1 LSMTGKVQLH
11 VESFRSLR
19 IEMVFC
25 PLGPNTDS
33 TAGQN
38 CKGMADGSAFIYRL
52 DGRDHLVTARHN
64 VTGRHWLTNA
74 CLGEYQTEPTH
85 LRVMFFAHPPEQWT
99 VDVPGDG
106 SRLGNVRILL
116 TQHLVPLLG
125 EDWQPIWKQHPRLG
139 ADMDVAVV
147 PFNAPADSMVMPWE
161 RSPERTP
168 PEAAPWPQLAAGDDV
183 FIVGYPYRI
192 AVGPLFPLWM
202 RGTVASDP
210 FFGYQTASN
219 SYPCWLIDART
230 RSGQSGS
237 PVIRYIRAGTV
248 ATRNDG
254 IVGRSIN
261 PDSDLLGVYSGRTSD
276 ESDIGFVWP
285 LDEVDEICRDGVPG
299 RI

>member
-1 LSMTGKVQLH
+1 MTGNVQLH
-11 VESFRSLR
+11 VESLRSLR

-25 PLGPNTDS
+25 PLGAATDG
-33 TAGQN
+33 TIGHN

-64 VTGRHWLTNA
+64 LSGRHWLTNA

-99 VDVPGDG
+99 VDLPGDG
-106 SRLGNVRILL
+106 SRSGNVQILL

-125 EDWQPIWKQHPRLG
+125 EDWHPIWKHHPRLG

-147 PFNAPADSMVMPWE
+147 PFNAPANSMVMPWE
-161 RSPERTP
+161 RSPVRTA
-168 PEAAPWPQLAAGDDV
+168 PEAAPWPALSAGDDI
-183 FIVGYPYRI
+183 FIVGYPYRLS
-192 AVGPLFPLWM
+192 VGPSFPLWM

-210 FFGYQTASN
+210 AFGYQTESKASM
-219 SYPCWLIDART
+219 LADRRADAQRAI
-230 RSGQSGS
+230 RLSGDALH
-237 PVIRYIRAGTV
+237 AG
-248 ATRNDG
+248 RDDCHSKRWR
-254 IVGRSIN
+254 VGRSIN

-276 ESDIGFVWP
+276 ESDLGFVWP
-285 LDEVDEICRDGVPG
+285 LDEVDEICRNGVPG